1 MIWDNALLVGNQVLI
16 LFLLI
21 FVGMAA
27 RRFRLLDEQG
37 VHQLTNLLLVI
48 ITPSVIILSFQTPFD
63 RTLLQGILIAA
74 AFAVLTHIVGAV
86 VGRACFRRQPDG
98 RRRVLTYA
106 VVFTNCGFMCLPL
119 LDAVLGSRGI
129 FYGSVYIAVFNI
141 AQWTY
146 GIVLMAGSQQEIK
159 LRRALLNPGTVALLI
174 GLPLFLAGIRLPAL
188 PTRVLEYVAAVNSPV
203 AMFIIGAQMA
213 QVSLHRIAGPVS
225 FSLAVALR
233 LLAVPLI
240 MLLGLMLFPLD
251 RVLALSILIPA
262 AAPAAAA
269 TAIFAGRYN
278 QDTTLATQLVTVTTF
293 LSIIT
298 MPLLILFYDLFV

>member
-21 FVGMAA
+21 FVGLAA
-27 RRFRLLDEQG
+27 RRFHLLDEQG

-48 ITPSVIILSFQTPFD
+48 ITPTVIILSFQTPFE
-63 RTLLQGILIAA
+63 RTLLLGILIAA
-74 AFAVLTHIVGAV
+74 GFAVLTHVVGAV
-86 VGRACFRRQPDG
+86 AGRICFRHQPDG
-98 RRRVLTYA
+98 RRRVLSYA
-106 VVFTNCGFMCLPL
+106 VVFSNCGFMCLPL

-146 GIVLMAGSQQEIK
+146 GIILMAGRQQEIK

-213 QVSLHRIAGPVS
+213 SVSLHRITGPGS

-233 LLAVPLI
+233 LLVVPLV
-240 MLLGLMLFPLD
+240 MLLGLLLIPLD

-269 TAIFAGRYN
+269 TAIFAGRYK

-293 LSIIT
+293 LSILT
-298 MPLLILFYDLFV
+298 MPLLILVHDLLI